1 MTHVYVSDCVAN
13 ASLTVISIVSET
25 VTDALVKPTDVALT
39 VAVPALIALTTPS
52 STETI
57 SGFNDFQVTEPSAIT
72 GRTLASITAE
82 EPTTRVLLSSAILI
96 DSTAE

>member
-13 ASLTVISIVSET
+13 ALLTVISIVSET

-52 STETI
+52 
-57 SGFNDFQVTEPSAIT
+57 
-72 GRTLASITAE
+72 
-82 EPTTRVLLSSAILI
+82 
-96 DSTAE
+96 

>member
-57 SGFNDFQVTEPSAIT
+57 SGFNDSQATEAIT